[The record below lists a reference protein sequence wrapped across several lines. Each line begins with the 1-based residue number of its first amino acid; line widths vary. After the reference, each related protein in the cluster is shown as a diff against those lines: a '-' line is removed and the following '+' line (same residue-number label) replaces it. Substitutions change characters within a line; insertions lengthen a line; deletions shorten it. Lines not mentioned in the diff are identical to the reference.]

1 MTNPNNPKQS
11 SLKYGFILL
20 LSILVAS
27 SSCRQNRSGQQSKSG
42 KKHADINLYKGNYKL
57 VDIHDND
64 SAFQVFKNQYTAQ
77 QQHVILALN
86 RVDFNNFKQVD
97 SLILP
102 DSVWEDIN
110 SYTPFP
116 TTLSALDSVDKLIL
130 FAYPIQAFAVY
141 ENGYL
146 TRWGPTSMGS
156 KAHPTQTGLSFAN
169 WKKEEHIS
177 TVDDEWLLRWN
188 VNIRNEKGIGWHQ
201 YSMPGHPAS
210 HSCLRLLERDARW
223 LYDWVD
229 EWILDENE
237 QLLAHGTPVIVF
249 GTYEFDG
256 QKPWLKLAQNPK
268 ANQITKNQLLDVIK
282 PELKKIIEEQEKR
295 KRIATHQS

>member
-1 MTNPNNPKQS
+1 
-11 SLKYGFILL
+11 
-20 LSILVAS
+20 
-27 SSCRQNRSGQQSKSG
+27 
-42 KKHADINLYKGNYKL
+42 
-57 VDIHDND
+57 
-64 SAFQVFKNQYTAQ
+64 
-77 QQHVILALN
+77 
-86 RVDFNNFKQVD
+86 
-97 SLILP
+97 
-102 DSVWEDIN
+102 
-110 SYTPFP
+110 
-116 TTLSALDSVDKLIL
+116 
-130 FAYPIQAFAVY
+130 
-141 ENGYL
+141 
-146 TRWGPTSMGS
+146 
-156 KAHPTQTGLSFAN
+156 AHPTQTGLSFAN

-256 QKPWLKLAQNPK
+256 QK
-268 ANQITKNQLLDVIK
+268 
-282 PELKKIIEEQEKR
+282 
-295 KRIATHQS
+295 